1 MSANFYLNMKYIF
14 PNILLFLS
22 VFFLASCSDSND
34 EPGKGSG
41 EFLVGKTEL
50 AYSREGGSQEINVRS
65 SVEPRVSVDASWV
78 TYSVARRGTVDIYTV
93 TVNVAANDADFDDR
107 TAAMTVTDGSS
118 TATVNIKQTYAL
130 GLELK
135 SVSSTEIDGEG
146 GSVTVTVAANGT
158 YSVDAPA
165 WAKLVDDSRALASE
179 TFELEI
185 APNRSGAVREGTVTV
200 ALDGTDVKVSF
211 TLTQGKAA
219 PLASMTAK
227 EIADQ
232 FVMGINIGNTL
243 EAIGGETAW
252 GAARI
257 NEAYIHS
264 IKESGF
270 NFVRL
275 PVAWYNHCD
284 KSTLKIDE
292 TWMSRV
298 KEVVDLLVSHDLYV
312 VMNIHWDEGWME
324 LNIDS
329 YSEEVDNIQRTL
341 WTQIAENFK
350 DYDAH
355 LIFAGANEAGKDSQS
370 SADALKAYMQT
381 FIDVVRASGGNNPE
395 RVLVVQAP
403 STNFDLAVKYCKNLP
418 TDVTPDRLML
428 EVHYYDP
435 SDFCIMS
442 KDNEWG
448 NNLPVKHFWGKDY
461 HTGTNRD
468 CTWGEEDYLDGK
480 MAMMKTNFVDRG
492 IPVIIGEF
500 GATRRS
506 GIDNLQKHLDSR
518 AYYHGYLVKSA
529 RRNGLMPFYWDTP
542 SDMFNRATGAVIDR
556 QNLDAM
562 IEAAR

>member
-22 VFFLASCSDSND
+22 VFFLAACSDSND

-146 GSVTVTVAANGT
+146 GRVTVTVATNGT

-211 TLTQGKAA
+211 TLTQAVAA

-227 EIADQ
+227 EIAEQ

-257 NEAYIHS
+257 NESYINS

-298 KEVVDLLVSHDLYV
+298 REVVDLIVAHDLYV

-329 YSEEVDNIQRTL
+329 YDKDVDNIQRTL

-350 DYDAH
+350 NYDSH

-381 FIDVVRASGGNNPE
+381 FIDVVRASGGNNAE

-403 STNFDLAVKYCKNLP
+403 STNFDLAVKYCKTLP
-418 TDVTPDRLML
+418 SDPVYDRLIL
-428 EVHYYDP
+428 EAHYYDP
-435 SDFCIMS
+435 SDFCIMG
-442 KDNEWG
+442 KDGEWG
-448 NNLPVKHFWGKDY
+448 AGSLVKHFWGKDF

-468 CTWGEEDYLDGK
+468 CNWGEEDYLDSK
-480 MAMMKTNFVDRG
+480 MALMKTNFVDRG

-542 SDMFNRATGAVIDR
+542 NDMFNRVTGDVIDR

>member
-1 MSANFYLNMKYIF
+1 M
-14 PNILLFLS
+14 FLS
-22 VFFLASCSDSND
+22 VFFLAACSDSND

-146 GSVTVTVAANGT
+146 GRVTVTVATNGT

-200 ALDGTDVKVSF
+200 ALDGTDIKVSF
-211 TLTQGKAA
+211 TLTQAMA
-219 PLASMTAK
+219 EPLASMTAK
-227 EIADQ
+227 EIAEQ

-257 NEAYIHS
+257 NESYINS

-284 KSTLKIDE
+284 KSTLKIDD

-298 KEVVDLLVSHDLYV
+298 REVVDLIVAHDLYV

-329 YSEEVDNIQRTL
+329 YDKDVDNIQRTL

-350 DYDAH
+350 NYDSH

-381 FIDVVRASGGNNPE
+381 FIDVVRASGGNNAE

-403 STNFDLAVKYCKNLP
+403 STNFDLAVKYCKTLP
-418 TDVTPDRLML
+418 SDPVSDRLIL
-428 EVHYYDP
+428 EAHYYDP
-435 SDFCIMS
+435 SDFCIMG
-442 KDNEWG
+442 KDGEWG
-448 NNLPVKHFWGKDY
+448 AGSLVKHFWGKDF

-468 CTWGEEDYLDGK
+468 CNWGEEDYLDSK
-480 MAMMKTNFVDRG
+480 MALMKTNFVDRG

-542 SDMFNRATGAVIDR
+542 NDMFNRVTGDVIDR

>member
-22 VFFLASCSDSND
+22 VFFLAACSDSND

-78 TYSVARRGTVDIYTV
+78 NCAVARRGNADIYTV
-93 TVNVAANDADFDDR
+93 TVTVAANDADFDDR

-146 GSVTVTVAANGT
+146 GRVTVTVATNGT

-211 TLTQGKAA
+211 TLTQAVAA

-227 EIADQ
+227 EIAEQ

-257 NEAYIHS
+257 NESYINS

-298 KEVVDLLVSHDLYV
+298 REVVDLIVAHDLYV

-329 YSEEVDNIQRTL
+329 YDKDVDNIQRTL

-350 DYDAH
+350 NYDSH

-381 FIDVVRASGGNNPE
+381 FIDVVRASGGNNAE

-403 STNFDLAVKYCKNLP
+403 STNFDLAVKYCKTLP
-418 TDVTPDRLML
+418 SDPVSDRLIL
-428 EVHYYDP
+428 EAHYYDP
-435 SDFCIMS
+435 SDFCIMG
-442 KDNEWG
+442 KDGEWG
-448 NNLPVKHFWGKDY
+448 AGSLVKHFWGKDF

-468 CTWGEEDYLDGK
+468 CNWGEEDYLDSK
-480 MAMMKTNFVDRG
+480 MALMKTNFVDRG

-542 SDMFNRATGAVIDR
+542 NDMFNRVTGDVIDR

>member
-22 VFFLASCSDSND
+22 VFFLAACSDSND

-146 GSVTVTVAANGT
+146 GRVTVTVATNGT

-211 TLTQGKAA
+211 TLTQAVAA

-227 EIADQ
+227 EIAEQ

-257 NEAYIHS
+257 NESYINS

-298 KEVVDLLVSHDLYV
+298 REVVDLIVAHDLYV

-329 YSEEVDNIQRTL
+329 YDKDVDNIQRTL

-350 DYDAH
+350 NYDSH

-381 FIDVVRASGGNNPE
+381 FIDVVRASGGNNAE

-403 STNFDLAVKYCKNLP
+403 STNFDLAVKYCKTLP
-418 TDVTPDRLML
+418 SDPVSDRLIL
-428 EVHYYDP
+428 ETHYYDP
-435 SDFCIMS
+435 SDFCIMG
-442 KDNEWG
+442 KDGEWG
-448 NNLPVKHFWGKDY
+448 AGSLVKHFWGKDF

-468 CTWGEEDYLDGK
+468 CNWGEEDYLDSK
-480 MAMMKTNFVDRG
+480 MALMKTNFVDRG

-542 SDMFNRATGAVIDR
+542 NDMFNRVTGDVIDR

>member
-22 VFFLASCSDSND
+22 VFFLAACSDSND

-50 AYSREGGSQEINVRS
+50 AYSREGGSQEVNVRS

-78 TYSVARRGTVDIYTV
+78 NCAVARRGNADIYTV
-93 TVNVAANDADFDDR
+93 TVTVAANDADFDDR

-146 GSVTVTVAANGT
+146 GSVTVTVAANGA

-165 WAKLVDDSRALASE
+165 WVKLVEDARALSSE
-179 TFELEI
+179 TFKLMV

-200 ALDGTDVKVSF
+200 ALDGTDIKVSF
-211 TLTQGKAA
+211 ILTQAKAE

-227 EIADQ
+227 EIAEQ

-257 NEAYIHS
+257 NESYINS

-284 KSTLKIDE
+284 KSTLKIDD

-298 KEVVDLLVSHDLYV
+298 REVVDLIVAHDLYV

-329 YSEEVDNIQRTL
+329 YDKDVDNIQRTL

-350 DYDAH
+350 NYDSH

-381 FIDVVRASGGNNPE
+381 FIDVVRASGGNNAE

-403 STNFDLAVKYCKNLP
+403 STNFDLAVKYCKTLP
-418 TDVTPDRLML
+418 SDPVSDRLIL
-428 EVHYYDP
+428 EAHYYDP
-435 SDFCIMS
+435 SDFCIMG
-442 KDNEWG
+442 KDGEWG
-448 NNLPVKHFWGKDY
+448 AGSLVKHFWGKDF

-468 CTWGEEDYLDGK
+468 CNWGEEDYLDSK
-480 MAMMKTNFVDRG
+480 MALMKTNFVDRG

-542 SDMFNRATGAVIDR
+542 NDMFNRVTGDVIDR

>member
-1 MSANFYLNMKYIF
+1 MSANFYLCMKNLLS
-14 PNILLFLS
+14 NILLLMS
-22 VFFLASCSDSND
+22 VFCLTACGDSND
-34 EPGKGSG
+34 EPGKDGG

-65 SVEPRVSVDASWV
+65 SVEPRVSVDAPWV
-78 TYSVARRGTVDIYTV
+78 TYSVARRGSADIYAL

-107 TAAMTVTDGSS
+107 TAVMTVTDGSS
-118 TATVNIKQTYAL
+118 TATINIKQTYAL

-135 SVSSTEIDGEG
+135 SVSATDIDGEG
-146 GSVTVTVAANGT
+146 GRVTVTVATNGT

-165 WAKLVDDSRALASE
+165 WIKRVEDSRALASQ
-179 TFELEI
+179 TFELQV
-185 APNRSGAVREGTVTV
+185 APNRSGTVREGTVV
-200 ALDGTDVKVSF
+200 VSLDGTDVSVSF
-211 TLTQGKAA
+211 TLTQAVAA
-219 PLASMTAK
+219 PLESMTAK
-227 EIADQ
+227 EISEQ

-257 NEAYIHS
+257 NEDYINS

-284 KSTLKIDE
+284 KSTLKIDDA
-292 TWMSRV
+292 WMSRV
-298 KEVVDLLVSHDLYV
+298 REVVDLIVAHDLYV
-312 VMNIHWDEGWME
+312 IMNIHWDEGWME

-329 YSEEVDNIQRTL
+329 YDKEVDNIQRTF

-350 DYDAH
+350 NYDAH
-355 LIFAGANEAGKDSQS
+355 LIFAGANEAGKDTQS
-370 SADALKAYMQT
+370 SADALKTYMQT
-381 FIDVVRASGGNNPE
+381 FIDVVRASGGNNTD

-403 STNFDLAVKYCKNLP
+403 STNFDLAVKYCLTLP
-418 TDVTPDRLML
+418 ADVVPDRLML

-448 NNLPVKHFWGKDY
+448 SDCPVKYFWGKDY
-461 HTGTNRD
+461 HTGTKRD
-468 CTWGEEDYLDGK
+468 CTWGEEDYLDSK
-480 MAMMKTNFVDRG
+480 MALIKTNFIDRG

-506 GIDNLQKHLDSR
+506 NIDNLQKHLDSR

-542 SDMFNRATGAVIDR
+542 GDMFNRATGSVIDR

-562 IEAAR
+562 IESAR

>member
-22 VFFLASCSDSND
+22 VFFLAACSDSND

-146 GSVTVTVAANGT
+146 GRVTVTVATNGT

-211 TLTQGKAA
+211 TLTQAVAA

-227 EIADQ
+227 EIAEQ

-257 NEAYIHS
+257 NESYINS

-298 KEVVDLLVSHDLYV
+298 REVVDLIVAHDLYV

-329 YSEEVDNIQRTL
+329 YDKDVDNIQRTL

-350 DYDAH
+350 NYDSH

-381 FIDVVRASGGNNPE
+381 FIDVVRASGGNNAE

-403 STNFDLAVKYCKNLP
+403 STNFDLAVKYCKTLP
-418 TDVTPDRLML
+418 SDPVSDRLIL
-428 EVHYYDP
+428 EAHYYDP
-435 SDFCIMS
+435 SDFCIMG
-442 KDNEWG
+442 KDGEWG
-448 NNLPVKHFWGKDY
+448 AGSLVKHFWGKDF

-468 CTWGEEDYLDGK
+468 CNWGEEDYLDSK
-480 MAMMKTNFVDRG
+480 MALMKTNFVDRG

-542 SDMFNRATGAVIDR
+542 NDMFNRVTGDVIDR

>member
-22 VFFLASCSDSND
+22 VFFLAACSDSND

-146 GSVTVTVAANGT
+146 GRVTVTVATNGT

-200 ALDGTDVKVSF
+200 ALDGTDIKVSF
-211 TLTQGKAA
+211 ILTQAKAE

-227 EIADQ
+227 EIAEQ

-257 NEAYIHS
+257 NESYINS

-298 KEVVDLLVSHDLYV
+298 REVVDLIVAHDLYV

-329 YSEEVDNIQRTL
+329 YDKDVDNIQRTL

-350 DYDAH
+350 NYDSH

-381 FIDVVRASGGNNPE
+381 FIDVVRASGGNNAE

-403 STNFDLAVKYCKNLP
+403 STNFDLAVKYCKTLP
-418 TDVTPDRLML
+418 SDPVSDRLIL
-428 EVHYYDP
+428 EAHYYDP
-435 SDFCIMS
+435 SDFCIMG
-442 KDNEWG
+442 KDGEWG
-448 NNLPVKHFWGKDY
+448 AGSLVKHFWGKDF

-468 CTWGEEDYLDGK
+468 CNWGEEDYLDSK
-480 MAMMKTNFVDRG
+480 MALMKTNFVDRG

-542 SDMFNRATGAVIDR
+542 NDMFNRVTGDVIDR